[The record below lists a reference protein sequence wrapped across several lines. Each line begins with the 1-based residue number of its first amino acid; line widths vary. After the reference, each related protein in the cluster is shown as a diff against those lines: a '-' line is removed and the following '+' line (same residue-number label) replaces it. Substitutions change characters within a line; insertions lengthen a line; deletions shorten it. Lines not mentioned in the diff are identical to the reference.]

1 MWCDRRQQ
9 LIKKIRVG
17 AAKEEGYPPMEL
29 ILNDQRQLIQ
39 ISKLGQKYANNS
51 PMKGQNKR

>member
-1 MWCDRRQQ
+1 
-9 LIKKIRVG
+9 
-17 AAKEEGYPPMEL
+17 MEL
-29 ILNDQRQLIQ
+29 LLNDQRQLIQ